1 MALRPVQLIS
11 LVVPVGL
18 LLASAFKL
26 FAFFHQRNDIW
37 WTPLPTAVPL
47 EVSGDRVEVYAR
59 GTNLPVL
66 LQAEQVRIGNA
77 AGSSVLAESDVRVRF
92 NNWDR
97 VRAERIPLLV
107 AYSFTVGA
115 MLVLVAFTLTG
126 HLRPKPRGLDT

>member
-26 FAFFHQRNDIW
+26 FAFFRQPNDIW
-37 WTPLPTAVPL
+37 WTPQPMAEPL
-47 EVSGDRVEVYAR
+47 AVSGDRVEIYAR

-77 AGSSVLAESDVRVRF
+77 AGSSVLAASEVRLRF

-97 VRAERIPLLV
+97 ARAERIPLLV
-107 AYSFTVGA
+107 VYSFTVGA

-126 HLRPKPRGLDT
+126 HLRPKPH